1 MSIQTIHVRTD
12 PEYDVVIGPGL
23 LQECG
28 SRLRGAVPLCHMAVV
43 TDSNEIGR
51 ASCRERV

>member
-28 SRLRGAVPLCHMAVV
+28 SRLRGAVNGVHWSV
-43 TDSNEIGR
+43 TGAD
-51 ASCRERV
+51 